1 MRTSEVG
8 NSQLM
13 PLRKAKPRGFTLF
26 ELLVVVAI
34 IAIATAGVSFALQN
48 SEARQLEREAQRL
61 ASLLESARAQ
71 SRSTGIPVR
80 WYATPGGFQFDG
92 VPPKM
97 LPNHWLVETTQVQG
111 AAALQL
117 GPEPIIGKQ
126 EVVLQSVNHPE
137 HSLRIATD
145 GLRPF
150 TVTSGD
156 GQ

>member
-1 MRTSEVG
+1 
-8 NSQLM
+8 
-13 PLRKAKPRGFTLF
+13 LRRPKLRGFTLF
-26 ELLVVVAI
+26 ELLVVVSI
-34 IAIATAGVSFALQN
+34 IAIATAGVSFALRN

-61 ASLLESARAQ
+61 AALLESARAQ

-80 WYATPGGFQFDG
+80 WYATPGGFKFDG
-92 VPPKM
+92 VPPNM
-97 LPNHWLVETTQVQG
+97 LPNHWLVETTQVLG

-126 EVVLQSVNHPE
+126 EVILQSVNHPG

-150 TVTSGD
+150 TVTNAEA
-156 GQ
+156 Q